1 MAVTYTDN
9 QIDALVQERKP
20 LPANWRDRTRMKAK
34 RGHDEAAPGRHRRDR
49 NRNPVDIPQS
59 RINGLDFSIILA
71 VLVPQSTQVFRLRRL
86 GEAVPEERVSFS
98 WNDPIHDPHGMYV
111 VDCRVNGMLR
121 PLFVHALGSDGRTRD
136 DREPRAHQALR
147 ERGHLGMKEDPDA

>member
-34 RGHDEAAPGRHRRDR
+34 RGHDEQHLDATGEIGTGIRLIFR
-49 NRNPVDIPQS
+49 QS